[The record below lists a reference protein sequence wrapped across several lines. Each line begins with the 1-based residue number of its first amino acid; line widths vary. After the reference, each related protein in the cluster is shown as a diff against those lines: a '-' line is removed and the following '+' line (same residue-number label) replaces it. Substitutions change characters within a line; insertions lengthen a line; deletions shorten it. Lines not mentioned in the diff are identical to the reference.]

1 MKLGYLFP
9 GQGSQSVGMLADFQ
23 ELGSEV
29 EDYLARASETI
40 GVDLKSIVS
49 RGPDELLNQTAITQP
64 AILASSIGV
73 FSMTR
78 RFGMELPSAV
88 AGHSLG
94 EYSALVASGVLD
106 FEDAVKLVHER
117 GKIMQ
122 SAVPENTGAMV
133 AVVGLTDE
141 QVQQVCESV
150 EGTVEI
156 ANYNSPGQVVIA
168 GKASSVRSASSMC
181 ADLGARRVVPL
192 AMSVPSHCSL
202 LGNAGRLFEQV
213 LKTVAFKPP
222 NIKIYQNVNA
232 KIANDPSD
240 CKRNLV
246 VQLSSSVL
254 WHQSICAM
262 IEDGI
267 TTFVEC
273 GPSKVLTGLMRR
285 IDRNIEAIAL
295 SDRKKFEQL
304 LRENR

>member
-40 GVDLKSIVS
+40 SVDLTTIVLQ
-49 RGPDELLNQTAITQP
+49 GPDELLNQTAITQP
-64 AILASSIGV
+64 AILASSIGL

-78 RFGMELPSAV
+78 RFGMEVPSAV

-94 EYSALVASGVLD
+94 EYSALVAGGVLD
-106 FEDAVKLVHER
+106 FEVAVKLVHER

-133 AVVGLTDE
+133 AVVGLNDE

-150 EGTVEI
+150 EGTVEV
-156 ANYNSPGQVVIA
+156 ANYNSPEQVVVA
-168 GKASSVRSASSMC
+168 GTASAVRRASSLC
-181 ADLGARRVVPL
+181 AQRGARRVVPL

-202 LGNAGRLFEQV
+202 LRNAGGQLEQV
-213 LKTVAFKPP
+213 LNTVAFKPP

-232 KIANDPSD
+232 KVASDPGD

-246 VQLSSSVL
+246 TQLSSSVL
-254 WHQSICAM
+254 WHQSIRTM
-262 IEDGI
+262 IEDGV
-267 TTFVEC
+267 TTFIEC
-273 GPSKVLTGLMRR
+273 GPGKVLTGLMRR
-285 IDRNIEAIAL
+285 IDRRIEAIAL
-295 SDRKKFEQL
+295 SDRDKFEKL
-304 LRENR
+304 IRENK